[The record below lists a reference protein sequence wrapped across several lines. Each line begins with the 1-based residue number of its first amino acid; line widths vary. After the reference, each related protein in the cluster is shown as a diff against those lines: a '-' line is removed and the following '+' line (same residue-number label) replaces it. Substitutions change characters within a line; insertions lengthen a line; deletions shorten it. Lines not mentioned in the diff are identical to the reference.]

1 MRQKNRSLLP
11 ALILI
16 TLGWQ
21 CVQKYNSPYVSPH
34 TGYLVV
40 EGFISGNGPT
50 TYTLSRTIP
59 LPGDSAIPMETGAK
73 VEVEGSDNTIY
84 PLTEQT
90 GGVYGIDTLA
100 LNAATQYRLRI
111 STAEGE
117 QYLSAFAPFKPTPAI
132 DSISWVYNSVSGVNI
147 YANTHDPAANTRYY
161 QWNYTETWE
170 YTSAKQ
176 SEDIYED
183 TPNIVIPRPEAQQ
196 DYFCWITQSSTNI
209 LLGSSAKLAQD
220 VIYQHPLNLIPAGT
234 QRLSLL
240 YSIIVRQYALT
251 QSGYDFL
258 SLMQQN
264 TESLGSIFDAQPSQL
279 VGNIQCLT
287 NPNEPVIG
295 YISAGT
301 VQQQRIFISRQQI
314 PYWYYAF
321 ICPMPNDTVPNLPDS
336 FTRYFAES
344 GLVPIEQISPGGSYS
359 ANLAGCVDC
368 RLQGGSTR
376 VPSFWPN

>member
-1 MRQKNRSLLP
+1 M
-11 ALILI
+11 I
-16 TLGWQ
+16 TLHWQ
-21 CVQKYNSPYVSPH
+21 CIQNYNSPYASPH

-40 EGFISGNGPT
+40 EGYISGNGPT
-50 TYTLSRTIP
+50 TYTLSHTIP
-59 LPGDSAIPMETGAK
+59 LPGDSAIPLETGAK
-73 VEVEGSDNTIY
+73 VQVEGSDNTVY
-84 PLTEQT
+84 PLKEQSS
-90 GGVYGIDTLA
+90 GVYGIDTLA
-100 LNAATQYRLRI
+100 LNAATLYRLRI

-132 DSISWVYNSVSGVNI
+132 DSINWVYNSSSGVNI
-147 YANTHDPAANTRYY
+147 YANTHDPTGNTRYY

-170 YTSAKQ
+170 YTSAAQ
-176 SEDIYED
+176 SGYIYED
-183 TPNIVIPRPEAQQ
+183 TPNIVVPRPQAQQ
-196 DYFCWITQSSTNI
+196 DYYCWITQGSTNI

-220 VIYQHPLNLIPAGT
+220 VIYEQPLNFIPAGT

-240 YSIIVRQYALT
+240 YSMIVRQHALT
-251 QSGYDFL
+251 QSGYNFL

-301 VQQQRIFISRQQI
+301 EQQQRIFISRQEL

-321 ICPMPNDTVPNLPDS
+321 TCPMADDTVPNNPDS
-336 FTRYFAES
+336 FVRYFAGS
-344 GLVPIEQISPGGSYS
+344 GLVPIDQIGSAVGPYS
-359 ANLAGCVDC
+359 ANVAGCVDC
-368 RLQGGSTR
+368 RLQGGSTQE
-376 VPSFWPN
+376 PSFWPN